1 MRKILALML
10 AVLMIVTAFALP
22 AFAEEVT
29 TETEVVTEAVD
40 ETVDEVVTE
49 APVTEEVTEYETET
63 ETEAETEPPVSF
75 DEWLYGLIKDASP
88 EQIEMIEEIVL
99 GGVGALDQLGIK
111 GFDRLRV
118 FVEHNMAT
126 VMVILLFVA
135 LVGFIVVTI
144 LQKRGFAKKA
154 DILNSN
160 AIEMYEAGQNA
171 AIAAQNACNEYADRA
186 DKSCR
191 DSARAAQEAASSAKE
206 ALRLVAEERS
216 MLIAELRI
224 TNTHNE
230 AMRETINYL
239 MQCSDLSV
247 REREEAQRIFNK
259 GLEAIRSDEQDEA

>member
-29 TETEVVTEAVD
+29 TETVVVTEAVD

-49 APVTEEVTEYETET
+49 APVTEEVTEY

-126 VMVILLFVA
+126 VMVVLLFVA

-154 DILNSN
+154 DILNAN
-160 AIEMYEAGQNA
+160 AIEMYEEGQKSA
-171 AIAAQNACNEYADRA
+171 KAAQKACNEYADRA
-186 DKSCR
+186 DESCKA
-191 DSARAAQEAASSAKE
+191 SAKAAQEAVEIAHT
-206 ALRLVAEERS
+206 ALNRVDDERA
-216 MLIAELRI
+216 MLIAELNR
-224 TNTHNE
+224 NTRVNE
-230 AMRETINYL
+230 AMCETINFL
-239 MQCSDLSV
+239 LQCSDLSQSK
-247 REREEAQRIFNK
+247 RDEAEAIFQR
-259 GLEAIRSDEQDEA
+259 GLEAINRDEQNEV